1 MLGLHIV
8 PNKILH
14 IDIWQGFE
22 YALNSEYVS
31 VTQGFCSKGH
41 IIHVWQNFE
50 YSSDSQYA
58 RVWIYKGCECVKVT
72 QGYVQTVF

>member
-8 PNKILH
+8 LNKILH
-14 IDIWQGFE
+14 TDIWQGFE
-22 YALNSEYVS
+22 YALSSEYAN

-58 RVWIYKGCECVKVT
+58 RAWIYKDCECVKVT
-72 QGYVQTVF
+72 QGYV